1 MRQTARTIVSLAAA
15 VVLLGSVGR
24 VESGSGSSTHY
35 QYLPTVVR
43 RRSQPRPCLPRYGER
58 EFLLQVNETSAFYEA
73 FPVAADLNGDGL
85 EDVVIQRT
93 KYLTYETFPLDIL
106 LNDGKGGMTL
116 ATSTMLSGPVPVV
129 QNPTT
134 VLVADFNVDGRAD
147 IYVADHGYDLPP
159 FPGYQNVL
167 VLSTPEGELVD
178 ATANLPQQMDF
189 THSAAAADVD
199 GDGDIDL
206 FNGNYNSPANIDPQ
220 ILVNDGGRFTIGGT
234 RLPPLL
240 DLDLNH
246 YSSCE
251 FCDVDNDGDPDLVL
265 GAGEED
271 GSTILRNDGSGVFTA
286 LEGSMPAKESIAD
299 IAHDIEVL
307 DINGDGF
314 ADLFMEH
321 LRPNDTSYIQVLVND
336 GNGTFRDETASRLE
350 AFDRPVSTPE
360 LELRDF
366 DRDGDLDLIAMPWD
380 AESPDPLLF
389 LNDGHGVFHRQAF
402 DFGLQGGD
410 LYLTFLDLEG
420 DGGHD
425 VLLTLNFPP
434 DRVFVHRDLGC
445 AASTP

>member
-1 MRQTARTIVSLAAA
+1 MRKTIQTIALLAGAM
-15 VVLLGSVGR
+15 LLVA
-24 VESGSGSSTHY
+24 SGGLADSGNGSSTHL
-35 QYLPTVVR
+35 QYLPAVVR
-43 RRSQPRPCLPRYGER
+43 TRAQTRPCLPRYSER
-58 EFLLQVNETSAFYEA
+58 EFLLQVNETSIFYEA
-73 FPVAADLNGDGL
+73 FPEAADLNGDGL
-85 EDVVIQRT
+85 EDIVIQRT

-106 LNDGKGGMTL
+106 LNDGQGGMIL
-116 ATSTMLSGPVPVV
+116 ATSTMFSGPVPLV

-134 VLVADFNVDGRAD
+134 VLVEDFNGDGRSD

-159 FPGYQNVL
+159 FPGYQNTL
-167 VLSTPEGELVD
+167 VLSTPEGQLVD

-189 THSAAAADVD
+189 THSAAAADID
-199 GDGDIDL
+199 GDGDIDIYT
-206 FNGNYNSPANIDPQ
+206 GNNNSPANIDPQ
-220 ILVNDGGRFTIGGT
+220 ILVNNGGRFTVGAN

-246 YSSCE
+246 FTSCE

-265 GAGEED
+265 GAGTED
-271 GSTILRNDGSGVFTA
+271 RSTVLRNDGAGVFTA
-286 LEGSMPAKESIAD
+286 MAGSMPARESILD
-299 IAHDIEVL
+299 DAHDIEPL

-314 ADLFMEH
+314 VDLFMEQ
-321 LRPNDTSYIQVLVND
+321 LRRNDTSYIQVLIND
-336 GNGTFRDETASRLE
+336 GTGRFRDESVSRLE

-366 DRDGDLDLIAMPWD
+366 DRDGDLDLLAMPWD
-380 AESPDPLLF
+380 ADNPDPLLF
-389 LNDGHGVFHRQAF
+389 LNDGHGVFRRQAF

>member
-1 MRQTARTIVSLAAA
+1 MRQAVRA
-15 VVLLGSVGR
+15 VVLLTVAVMLLSSVGLADSHS
-24 VESGSGSSTHY
+24 VSSSHY
-35 QYLPTVVR
+35 QYLPTAQR
-43 RRSQPRPCLPRYGER
+43 GRTQPQPCLPRYSER
-58 EFLLQVNETSAFYEA
+58 EFLLQANDTSVFYEA

-85 EDVVIQRT
+85 EDVIIQRT

-116 ATSTMLSGPVPVV
+116 ATSTMFSGPLPVV

-134 VLVADFNVDGRAD
+134 VLVADLNGDGRSD

-167 VLSTPEGELVD
+167 VLSTPEGRLVD
-178 ATANLPQQMDF
+178 ATSNLPQQMDF
-189 THSAAAADVD
+189 THSAAAADID

-220 ILVNDGGRFTIGGT
+220 ILVNNGGRFSIGAN

-251 FCDVDNDGDPDLVL
+251 FCDVDSDGDPDLVL

-271 GSTILRNDGSGVFTA
+271 VSTVLRNDGAGVFTA
-286 LEGSMPAKESIAD
+286 AAGSMPPKESLAD
-299 IAHDIEVL
+299 IAHDIETV
-307 DINGDGF
+307 DVNGDGL
-314 ADLFMEH
+314 ADLFMENQ
-321 LRPNDTSYIQVLVND
+321 RPNDTSYIQVLINN

-350 AFDRPVSTPE
+350 GFDRPVSTPY

-366 DRDGDLDLIAMPWD
+366 DRDGDLDLLAMPWD
-380 AESPDPLLF
+380 AERPDPLLF
-389 LNDGHGVFHRQAF
+389 LNDGHGVFRRQAF

-445 AASTP
+445 AP

>member
-1 MRQTARTIVSLAAA
+1 MRQAIRA
-15 VVLLGSVGR
+15 VVLLTVAVMLLSSVGLADSHS
-24 VESGSGSSTHY
+24 VSFSHY
-35 QYLPTVVR
+35 QYLPTVLR
-43 RRSQPRPCLPRYGER
+43 GRTQPQPCLPRYSER
-58 EFLLQVNETSAFYEA
+58 EFLLQVNDTSVFYEA

-85 EDVVIQRT
+85 EDVIIQRT

-116 ATSTMLSGPVPVV
+116 ATSTMFSGPVPVV

-134 VLVADFNVDGRAD
+134 VLVADFNGDGRSD

-167 VLSTPEGELVD
+167 VLSTPEGRLVD
-178 ATANLPQQMDF
+178 ATSNLPQQMDF
-189 THSAAAADVD
+189 THSAAAADID

-220 ILVNDGGRFTIGGT
+220 ILVNNGGRFSIGAN

-251 FCDVDNDGDPDLVL
+251 FCDVDSDGDPDLVF

-271 GSTILRNDGSGVFTA
+271 VSTVLRNDGAGVFTA
-286 LEGSMPAKESIAD
+286 AAGSMPPKESLAD
-299 IAHDIEVL
+299 IAHDIETV
-307 DINGDGF
+307 DVNGDGL
-314 ADLFMEH
+314 ADLLMENQ
-321 LRPNDTSYIQVLVND
+321 RPNDTSYIQVLINN

-350 AFDRPVSTPE
+350 GFDRPVSTPF

-366 DRDGDLDLIAMPWD
+366 DRDGDLDLLAMPWD
-380 AESPDPLLF
+380 ADRPDPLLF
-389 LNDGHGVFHRQAF
+389 LNDGHGVFRRQPF

-410 LYLTFLDLEG
+410 LYLTLLDLEG

-445 AASTP
+445 AP